1 MNLEIAVFQMCEKQ
15 FEMRG
20 VVVRIRRP
28 AHPDGRMDRVPNST
42 AKDAES
48 GIVPP
53 RRTRPRDRRGQ
64 ILRTAGEVFAE
75 KGFHSASL
83 ADIAGRVGISPAA
96 LYRHFASKQHLL
108 IETIRAGIDTTYDRV
123 AAAADPLAEVME
135 LALEFRGVPQL
146 WQLEIRSL
154 PVVERRG
161 LFDRVRAVVDVISQA
176 VAKRRPDI
184 SAEDA
189 RFLAWA
195 IASIGESPSF
205 HNVQLPRE
213 RYLRLLI
220 AVMESVLAVP
230 FDSPVDGAAAP
241 KVLGPAIDD
250 LQPERLIVAAAELFN
265 TRGYDAVGIEDIGA
279 AVGISGP
286 AIYHHFASKG
296 DLLNEII
303 GRNDQ
308 WIGHYISRA
317 CAEGDSAEDSLALLM
332 QYTVAFVSRS
342 PAIAGTALSEAR
354 HLPGEQ
360 AKRYRRVHRA
370 GVLRWA
376 RLIQAANPDTP
387 EDEARVRVQAITTVV
402 IDAARNPSLHLRAD
416 FAAVLTRIGTAIA
429 LTQP

>member
-1 MNLEIAVFQMCEKQ
+1 M
-15 FEMRG
+15 
-20 VVVRIRRP
+20 
-28 AHPDGRMDRVPNST
+28 PNST

-48 GIVPP
+48 EVVQP

-75 KGFHSASL
+75 KGFHSSSL

-96 LYRHFASKQHLL
+96 LYRHFSNKQHLL
-108 IETIRAGIDTTYDRV
+108 TETVRAGIDTTYERV
-123 AAAADPLAEVME
+123 AAAEDPLAVLME
-135 LALEFRGVPQL
+135 LSLEFRGVPRL
-146 WQLEIRSL
+146 WQLEIRNL
-154 PVVERRG
+154 PEPERREM
-161 LFDRVRAVVDVISQA
+161 FVHVRAIVDLIAQA
-176 VAKRRPDI
+176 VSARRPDI
-184 SAEDA
+184 SVEDA
-189 RFLAWA
+189 RFLAWV
-195 IASIGESPSF
+195 IASIAESPSF
-205 HNVQLPRE
+205 HNVQLPKDRFIP
-213 RYLRLLI
+213 LLT
-220 AVMESVLAVP
+220 AVIESVLAIP
-230 FDSPVDGAAAP
+230 FSSQDHGAPART
-241 KVLGPAIDD
+241 VLGPALDD

-317 CAEGDSAEDSLALLM
+317 CAEGNSAEESLALLT
-332 QYTVAFVSRS
+332 QYFLAFVARS

-354 HLPGEQ
+354 HLPDDQ

-376 RLIQAANPDTP
+376 RLIQAASPDTP
-387 EDEARVRVQAITTVV
+387 EDEARVRVQAFTTVV
-402 IDAARNPSLHLRAD
+402 IDAARNPGLVSRAD
-416 FAAVLTRIGTAIA
+416 FQAILARIGTAIVM
-429 LTQP
+429 TQP